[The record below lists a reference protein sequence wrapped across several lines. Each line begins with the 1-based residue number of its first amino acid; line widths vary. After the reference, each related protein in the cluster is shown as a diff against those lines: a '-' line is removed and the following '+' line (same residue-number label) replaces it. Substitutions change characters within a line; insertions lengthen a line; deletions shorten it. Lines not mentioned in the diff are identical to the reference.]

1 MKSFSTVICSMSLVM
16 LACVLCGRKD
26 TGVALI
32 DPDKAVEAVL
42 EDVASDIRIIPLKS
56 DSPIPGINMFF
67 FYDDYF
73 FGTNVNRDMSN
84 DLVFKNL
91 SVFDSDGN
99 CLGIIDRLG
108 RGHDEYLA
116 LRNFLYFEDEHMLT
130 LYNSDRMNSTKYS
143 YRLPSMEYLGS
154 KPSFFMV

>member
-1 MKSFSTVICSMSLVM
+1 MSLVM
-16 LACVLCGRKD
+16 LACVSCGRKD
-26 TGVALI
+26 TGVVLV

-56 DSPIPGINMFF
+56 DKPIPGINMFF

-91 SVFDSDGN
+91 SVFVWES
-99 CLGIIDRLG
+99 
-108 RGHDEYLA
+108 
-116 LRNFLYFEDEHMLT
+116 LT
-130 LYNSDRMNSTKYS
+130 GLDADTTSIWR
-143 YRLPSMEYLGS
+143 
-154 KPSFFMV
+154 